1 MVVVTPASLVVAA
14 TVVVP
19 CCKVKVAG
27 VIVKGSI
34 ASLKAAAIFPLMATP
49 VAALAGTVKLTV
61 GAVVSAGI
69 ANPMILES
77 RVTAP
82 VRANSRPST
91 AAPVVTVMEAN
102 ARMLPLNTE
111 PVPRVAE
118 LPTCQNT
125 LAALAPP
132 LRITWRAEVVVRVD
146 AIWKMKTALASPWAS
161 SVRSPEEIS
170 SEEVDL
176 YRPGVRVC
184 PPRLP
189 AIVIAPTVRPAASL
203 YAVVKAS
210 CAWAAAGSPA
220 WIVPLTVPGGNPVT
234 AVPGLT
240 PRSPLTVVAPVLVTV
255 EPART
260 ANVVAAPR
268 ATGACPAGVTAVV
281 KLQTKFAASAL
292 PARSLVPVVTVAVY
306 TARGA
311 RALAGVK
318 VGLLLLT

>member
-1 MVVVTPASLVVAA
+1 
-14 TVVVP
+14 
-19 CCKVKVAG
+19 
-27 VIVKGSI
+27 
-34 ASLKAAAIFPLMATP
+34 MATP

-102 ARMLPLNTE
+102 ARMFPLNTE

-125 LAALAPP
+125 VAALAPP

-234 AVPGLT
+234 AVPGLS

-260 ANVVAAPR
+260 ANVLAAPGAVGGWVAAV
-268 ATGACPAGVTAVV
+268 AAVV
-281 KLQTKFAASAL
+281 KLQLKSAASAL
-292 PARSLVPVVTVAVY
+292 PARSLAPVVTVAVNVV
-306 TARGA
+306 RGT

-318 VGLLLLT
+318 VAVTPA